1 MLHYFDVLR
10 LLTVTTF
17 KIVGFFTDTKTDIY
31 IENGT
36 SLDDGMVTPVSMPQ
50 QLSGNDWYMESF
62 GLTVS
67 FSLYGDLLGISE
79 WAMREQRKCLKT
91 GICQTSV
98 QKKDEEEAREESQIA
113 DDGFAQPDDEV
124 VVGW

>member
-1 MLHYFDVLR
+1 
-10 LLTVTTF
+10 
-17 KIVGFFTDTKTDIY
+17 
-31 IENGT
+31 
-36 SLDDGMVTPVSMPQ
+36 
-50 QLSGNDWYMESF
+50 MESF

-98 QKKDEEEAREESQIA
+98 QKTDEAREGDQDVAAEDA
-113 DDGFAQPDDEV
+113 GFEDEGFAQPDDEV
-124 VVGW
+124 TVGW